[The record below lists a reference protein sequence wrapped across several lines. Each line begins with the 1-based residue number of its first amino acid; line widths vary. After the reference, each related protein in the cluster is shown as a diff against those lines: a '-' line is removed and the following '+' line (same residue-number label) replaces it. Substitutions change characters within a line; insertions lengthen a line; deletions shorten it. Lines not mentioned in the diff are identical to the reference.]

1 MNCVESDN
9 LFIHSR
15 LDRTD
20 SIEEL
25 HRLRNNNQESSTSS
39 SSLSSEPITPHQES
53 LHSFRFS
60 SPNSTSSG
68 LALALSKDTQQ
79 NDNLKY
85 ITDVTSCPEL
95 IDMPNTSITT
105 ATNGSLTPVTPDD
118 REPINNNNIKRSAS
132 FSNLKSGHCHRNSL
146 VSNTLYPSTSTT
158 TTTKTSTTTCISSTS
173 STDQNISRYLPQ
185 NQAVI
190 TTQDNWRISLS
201 NHIATMIL
209 SGSKKINNQDFIG
222 KHILDFIDVSHRPL
236 LLDKIVKRRDDY
248 QHVNVNGNVLVCGD
262 VIPIIKQDGT
272 KSSASLWLKE
282 KKSESGS
289 SIFIWILEEVFQSTI
304 IIHLK
309 DTIIESIDNEDANKL
324 FGYTS
329 SELLQKPIKQLI
341 SRYNATDKFF
351 GCRTKLN
358 AYFPVM
364 IGHTDQTTIRITSM
378 PALAGLVTVNRHS
391 GIIQSCNAAFSKY
404 LFGYQDLSNVPLS
417 KLIPHYTTLIS
428 CLERDE
434 LLLEGYILNNSMCCD
449 ILGANLS
456 EKKTQPPPIISAIH
470 RDGTC
475 FDIDLQIKLLD
486 NQNAYALWITY
497 DREIVFRRN
506 GHKTSIHKLQQQQF
520 EKETASQTIPNS
532 PNFIRCKSVNL
543 PTTPQ
548 KTLLDSPTTATNTRN
563 VMGKNASQEKPSLN
577 KITSFSRPVFTSVL
591 SKTATTGSVNL
602 TTISNAAAAAVAV
615 AATHNQSQSIWP
627 RIGEYS
633 AQTLTTTIQ
642 DYEIVDELGQGAY
655 GLVKLAYLKND
666 PEKKRVVIKY
676 VIKSRILVDCW
687 TRDRKLGLIP
697 AEIHVLHTLRKI
709 PHINCSDMLDY
720 FEDDDNYYVVMD
732 LYGAGMDLFD
742 YIEFKESGLT
752 ESEIRSIFRQVVA
765 AVGHLHDHRIVHRD
779 IKDENVILD
788 LKGGVRLIDFG
799 SAAYMKEGRQYETFV
814 GTLDYAAP
822 EILKGHTYTG
832 PPQDIW
838 ACGTLLYT
846 LIYRENPFYNIDEI
860 MEREL
865 RIPFVL
871 SNESVDLITHMLERD
886 VNKRL
891 NIHQVL
897 EHPWFRMK

>member
-1 MNCVESDN
+1 
-9 LFIHSR
+9 
-15 LDRTD
+15 
-20 SIEEL
+20 
-25 HRLRNNNQESSTSS
+25 
-39 SSLSSEPITPHQES
+39 
-53 LHSFRFS
+53 
-60 SPNSTSSG
+60 
-68 LALALSKDTQQ
+68 
-79 NDNLKY
+79 
-85 ITDVTSCPEL
+85 
-95 IDMPNTSITT
+95 MPNTLPTTTT
-105 ATNGSLTPVTPDD
+105 AHGSLTPVTPDD
-118 REPINNNNIKRSAS
+118 REPINSSSNIKRSAS
-132 FSNLKSGHCHRNSL
+132 FSCLKSGRRHRTSV
-146 VSNTLYPSTSTT
+146 VSNTLYPSTSTSTRAATPT
-158 TTTKTSTTTCISSTS
+158 TNTATSLA
-173 STDQNISRYLPQ
+173 DHNISRYLPQ

-201 NHIATMIL
+201 NHIAAMIL
-209 SGSKKINNQDFIG
+209 SGSKRNNTQDFIG

-236 LLDKIVKRRDDY
+236 LLEKIVKRRDDY
-248 QHVNVNGNVLVCGD
+248 QHVNINGSVLICGD

-282 KKSESGS
+282 KKSDNGS
-289 SIFIWILEEVFQSTI
+289 SIFIWILEEVFQSAI
-304 IIHLK
+304 KVRLN
-309 DTIIESIDNEDANKL
+309 DNNRIECIDNEDAN
-324 FGYTS
+324 
-329 SELLQKPIKQLI
+329 ELLGYSSTELSQKPIQQLVPQ
-341 SRYNATDKFF
+341 YNATDKFF

-358 AYFPVM
+358 ACFPVM
-364 IGHTDQTTIRITSM
+364 IGHTDQHTIRITSM
-378 PALAGLVTVNRHS
+378 PALAGLVTVDCKN
-391 GIIQSCNAAFSKY
+391 GIIQSCNTAFSKY
-404 LFGYQDLSNVPLS
+404 LFGYRDLSNVPLS
-417 KLIPHYTTLIS
+417 KLIPQYTTLMS

-434 LLLEGYILNNSMCCD
+434 LLLDGYILNNAMCCD
-449 ILGANLS
+449 ILGANLPQQ
-456 EKKTQPPPIISAIH
+456 KKTQPPVIFSAVH

-475 FDIDLQIKLLD
+475 FDIDLQVKLLD
-486 NQNAYALWITY
+486 DQNAYALWITF
-497 DREIVFRRN
+497 DREIVFQRQ

-520 EKETASQTIPNS
+520 ERETANLAVTTSNS
-532 PNFIRCKSVNL
+532 SFIRSKSVNL
-543 PTTPQ
+543 PTNSQ
-548 KTLLDSPTTATNTRN
+548 KTLLDSPTTATNTKN
-563 VMGKNASQEKPSLN
+563 VIGENASQEKPSLS
-577 KITSFSRPVFTSVL
+577 KITSFSRPAFTSAL
-591 SKTATTGSVNL
+591 SKNATTGSVG
-602 TTISNAAAAAVAV
+602 SNSTPAAAAA
-615 AATHNQSQSIWP
+615 SKSIWP

-633 AQTLTTTIQ
+633 AQTLKTSIQ
-642 DYEIVDELGQGAY
+642 DYEVVDELGQGAY
-655 GLVKLAYLKND
+655 GLVKLAYLKSD

-822 EILKGHTYTG
+822 EILKGQTYTG

-871 SNESVDLITHMLERD
+871 SQGKFLFAMV
-886 VNKRL
+886 
-891 NIHQVL
+891 
-897 EHPWFRMK
+897 